1 MQAAAVR
8 RPHFA
13 AGVAFVGASVIAA
26 AAVTPMPEIHLP
38 DVQLPSIHVADV
50 DLAALANPIELY
62 TQVFQTALANT
73 NTLIENTV
81 PGQLLNQILQNQVRS
96 GAALLSGLS
105 TAGGGIAAAA
115 TQVPAALV
123 TAVNQLTAGNVEGA
137 VNTLLGVPLAVAA
150 PALNLLPVLGTVLTQ
165 PLTNLVN
172 VINAFTR
179 DPQLTL
185 LAVSGF
191 ITPLIS
197 APAAA
202 AAAIQ
207 NVVNAVGTGDLGAV
221 VNAVFTAPATIADG
235 ILNGGYGPNL
245 GPLAGFP
252 DGSGLIVKAGGLLAS
267 SNITVDENGNLVVT
281 TGGPFYAIQQV
292 LKMITDAIKPP
303 APAATI
309 ASLPSATAATVT
321 LTTATA
327 PATKTTDTA
336 TTPDAT
342 APAASADEPAVTD
355 KTPSTPASTKDGSE
369 SASAPVDSTK
379 NTPSETAT
387 DTSTK
392 TPTET
397 PTDTP
402 TKSPAEAPTKTSP
415 TTKPTSSAPDVTT
428 GNKVEP
434 GTTAGA
440 DAPKSSGS
448 SASTPEKDGT
458 PAAGSTTAAAGGTE
472 KGAGAASGGEAKGA
486 AKGSAA

>member
-1 MQAAAVR
+1 MQAAVR
-8 RPHFA
+8 RPQFA

-38 DVQLPSIHVADV
+38 DVSLPTIHAAEVN
-50 DLAALANPIELY
+50 LAALANPIDLY
-62 TQVFQTALANT
+62 AQVFQTALANT

-96 GAALLSGLS
+96 AASLLSGLS

-115 TQVPAALV
+115 TQVPAALA

-172 VINAFTR
+172 VVNAFTK
-179 DPQLTL
+179 DPLTTL

-191 ITPLIS
+191 VAPLIS

-202 AAAIQ
+202 VAAVQ
-207 NVVNAVGTGDLGAV
+207 NVINAVGTGNLGAV
-221 VNAVFTAPATIADG
+221 ANAIVSAPATIADG

-245 GPLAGFP
+245 GPIAGIP
-252 DGSGLIVKAGGLLAS
+252 ESSGIIVKAGGLLS
-267 SNITVDENGNLVVT
+267 SNTGVVDPTTGLFVIN
-281 TGGPFYAIQQV
+281 TGGPLYALQRVIEI
-292 LKMITDAIKPP
+292 ITQAIKPV
-303 APAATI
+303 APTPTI
-309 ASLPSATAATVT
+309 ASLAAAAAATIT
-321 LTTATA
+321 LS
-327 PATKTTDTA
+327 
-336 TTPDAT
+336 T
-342 APAASADEPAVTD
+342 APAASADKPTDTTTPAASADAPAVTD
-355 KTPSTPASTKDGSE
+355 KAPSTPATTKDGSE
-369 SASAPVDSTK
+369 STSAPTESTK
-379 NTPSETAT
+379 DTPSKTET

-392 TPTET
+392 TPTA
-397 PTDTP
+397 TP
-402 TKSPAEAPTKTSP
+402 TKTPAEAPGKASP

-440 DAPKSSGS
+440 DAPKSTGS
-448 SASTPEKDGT
+448 NTATTEKDGT
-458 PAAGSTTAAAGGTE
+458 PAAGSTTATAGGAE
-472 KGAGAASGGEAKGA
+472 KGAGAASGSESKGA

>member
-1 MQAAAVR
+1 MQAAVR

-38 DVQLPSIHVADV
+38 DVQLPSIHVAEV
-50 DLAALANPIELY
+50 NLAALANPIDLY
-62 TQVFQTALANT
+62 AQVFQTALTNT

-96 GAALLSGLS
+96 AASLLSGLS

-115 TQVPAALV
+115 TQVPAALA

-172 VINAFTR
+172 VVNAFTR
-179 DPQLTL
+179 DPLATL

-191 ITPLIS
+191 IAPLIS

-207 NVVNAVGTGDLGAV
+207 NVINAVGTGDLGAV
-221 VNAVFTAPATIADG
+221 ANAVLTAPATIADG
-235 ILNGGYGPNL
+235 VLNGGYGPNL
-245 GPLAGFP
+245 GPLAGIP
-252 DGSGLIVKAGGLLAS
+252 DGSGIIVKAGGLLAS
-267 SNITVDENGNLVVT
+267 SGITFDANGNAVIN
-281 TGGPFYAIQQV
+281 TGGPFYALQQV
-292 LKMITDAIKPP
+292 IKLITDAIAPP
-303 APAATI
+303 APKPTI
-309 ASLPSATAATVT
+309 ASLPSTTAATIA
-321 LTTATA
+321 LTTA
-327 PATKTTDTA
+327 PATTTDT
-336 TTPDAT
+336 TT
-342 APAASADEPAVTD
+342 PAASAPATSADKPAVTD
-355 KTPSTPASTKDGSE
+355 KTPSTPASTKDDNE
-369 SASAPVDSTK
+369 STSAPTDSTK
-379 NTPSETAT
+379 TAPSETAT

-392 TPTET
+392 TETET
-397 PTDTP
+397 S
-402 TKSPAEAPTKTSP
+402 TKTPAETPVKASP

-440 DAPKSSGS
+440 DAPKSNGS
-448 SASTPEKDGT
+448 TTSTTEKDGT
-458 PAAGSTTAAAGGTE
+458 PAAGSTTATTGGAE
-472 KGAGAASGGEAKGA
+472 KGAGAASGSESKGA

>member
-1 MQAAAVR
+1 MQAAVR

-137 VNTLLGVPLAVAA
+137 VNTLLGVPLTIAA

-172 VINAFTR
+172 VVNAFTK
-179 DPQLTL
+179 DPLVTL

-191 ITPLIS
+191 VAPLIS

-202 AAAIQ
+202 VAAVQ
-207 NVVNAVGTGDLGAV
+207 NVINAVGTGNLGAV
-221 VNAVFTAPATIADG
+221 ANAIVSAPATIADG

-245 GPLAGFP
+245 GPIAGIP
-252 DGSGLIVKAGGLLAS
+252 ESSGIIVKAGGLLS
-267 SNITVDENGNLVVT
+267 SNIGVVDPTTGLFVIN
-281 TGGPFYAIQQV
+281 TGGPVYALQQV
-292 LKMITDAIKPP
+292 LKMITQAIKPV
-303 APAATI
+303 APTATI
-309 ASLPSATAATVT
+309 ASLPTAAAATIT
-321 LTTATA
+321 LSTA
-327 PATKTTDTA
+327 PATTTDT
-336 TTPDAT
+336 TTPAAG
-342 APAASADEPAVTD
+342 APATSADKPAVTD
-355 KTPSTPASTKDGSE
+355 KTPSTPATTKGGSE
-369 SASAPVDSTK
+369 SANAPADSTT
-379 NTPSETAT
+379 NTPSKTET

-392 TPTET
+392 TP
-397 PTDTP
+397 
-402 TKSPAEAPTKTSP
+402 AEAPSKVSP

-440 DAPKSSGS
+440 DTPKPNGS
-448 SASTPEKDGT
+448 NTSTAEKDGT

-472 KGAGAASGGEAKGA
+472 KGAGAASGSEAKGST
-486 AKGSAA
+486 AKASAA